1 MIRTLAALAALLLA
15 GACAF
20 AQERTLYLYI
30 WPEYMP
36 DSVLEKFREETGIR
50 VVATT
55 YDSNEAMYAKLRLLD
70 AGNNYD
76 LALPSTYYVSKM
88 RREGLLRE
96 LDPARIPGIARLDP
110 KLRNQPFDPGNKYSV
125 PYLWGSTGIAVDT
138 AQVDFPVTSWA
149 DLWRPELKD
158 RVMLMNDVRDV
169 FQMSLRTL
177 GHSANETDPAK
188 IEQAYL
194 KLKELMPNVRT
205 FNSDAPRMPY
215 LEGETAAGMI
225 WNGEAY
231 WGAKE
236 LPTLKFVYPKEG
248 VVLWMDSLVMPKNAK
263 NVEEAYAFV
272 EFVLRPEI
280 AKEASE
286 AMGYATPNL
295 EAQKLLDPAIR
306 ADRTCYPTEEDLKN
320 GEFQTDIG
328 DAALVYEKYW
338 EMLKAGR

>member
-1 MIRTLAALAALLLA
+1 MKRILAAAFALLMA
-15 GACAF
+15 AAAH
-20 AQERTLYLYI
+20 AQERTLLLYI

-36 DSVLEKFREETGIR
+36 DEVLDKFREETGIR

-55 YDSNEAMYAKLRLLD
+55 YDSNEAMYAKLKLLD
-70 AGNNYD
+70 AGNSYD

-96 LDPARIPGIARLDP
+96 WDKAKIAGMERLDP
-110 KLRNQPFDPGNKYSV
+110 KLANQAFDPENKFSI
-125 PYLWGSTGIAVDT
+125 PYLWGSTGLAVNTDEVPFEV
-138 AQVDFPVTSWA
+138 ASWA

-158 RVMLMNDVRDV
+158 RVMLVNDVRDV
-169 FQMSLRTL
+169 FQMSLRAL

-188 IEQAYL
+188 IEQAYEKL
-194 KLKELMPNVRT
+194 KLLMPNVRA

-231 WGAKE
+231 WGAKD
-236 LPTLKFVYPKEG
+236 LPTLKYVYPKEG
-248 VVLWMDSLVMPKNAK
+248 VILWMDSLVMPKNAK
-263 NVEEAYAFV
+263 NVEEAHLFAS
-272 EFVLRPEI
+272 FVLRPEI
-280 AKEASE
+280 AKQVSE
-286 AMGYATPNL
+286 SMGYATPNL
-295 EAQKLLDPAIR
+295 EAQKLLDPAVR
-306 ADRTCYPTEEDLKN
+306 ANRTCYPTDDDLKN

-338 EMLKAGR
+338 ELLKAGR